1 MLDVLY
7 NLVMKSRGKRSE
19 DMVQTKTLGKGKMNK
34 ENRPK
39 ESLALYMKKN
49 WQLYILMVLPLIFT
63 FVFKYAAYAGLS
75 IAFKD
80 YKVAKGFADSEWVGF
95 EIFEKVFTHR
105 DFGKSIRNT
114 LLLNILDLIFSFPM
128 PIILALILNEIRC
141 KWFKKVTQ
149 TLLYLPHF
157 LSWVIIGALAYQL
170 FSMGNGVVNAL
181 VSNAGGSPIPFLQ
194 DDVWWLITY
203 VLIGVWQSMGWG
215 TIIYLAAITGVNPE
229 LYEAAKVDGA
239 GRWKQCLHVTLPCI
253 RSTIVT
259 LLIMNLG
266 KVMQGSFE
274 RIYALMNAKATE
286 FTTTI
291 PVLVFRWGMEGGKF
305 SQATALGLFQSV
317 IGLILVLLSDYI
329 AKRLGEDGLL

>member
-1 MLDVLY
+1 
-7 NLVMKSRGKRSE
+7 
-19 DMVQTKTLGKGKMNK
+19 
-34 ENRPK
+34 
-39 ESLALYMKKN
+39 MKKN
-49 WQLYILMVLPLIFT
+49 WQLYALMLLPMIFIL
-63 FVFKYAAYAGLS
+63 VFKYGAYGGLT

-80 YKVAKGFADSEWVGF
+80 YKVAKGYAGSEWVGM
-95 EIFEKVFTHR
+95 EIFQKIFSHR
-105 DFGKSIRNT
+105 EFGKAVRNT

-170 FSMGNGVVNAL
+170 FSASNGVVNTL
-181 VSNAGGSPIPFLQ
+181 LSNMGASPIPFLQ
-194 DDVWWLITY
+194 DDTWWLITY
-203 VLIGVWQSMGWG
+203 ILIGVWQSMGWG

-274 RIYALMNAKATE
+274 RIFALTNAKVTE
-286 FTTTI
+286 YTTMI
-291 PVLVFRWGMEGGKF
+291 PVLVYRWGIGSGKF
-305 SQATALGLFQSV
+305 SEATALGLFQSV
-317 IGLILVLLSDYI
+317 IGMFLVLLADYI
-329 AKRLGEDGLL
+329 AKRLGEDGLI

>member
-1 MLDVLY
+1 
-7 NLVMKSRGKRSE
+7 
-19 DMVQTKTLGKGKMNK
+19 
-34 ENRPK
+34 
-39 ESLALYMKKN
+39 MKKN
-49 WQLYILMVLPLIFT
+49 WQLYALMLLPMIFIL
-63 FVFKYAAYAGLS
+63 VFKYGAYGGLT

-80 YKVAKGFADSEWVGF
+80 YKVAKGYAGSEWVGM
-95 EIFEKVFTHR
+95 EIFQKIFSHR
-105 DFGKSIRNT
+105 EFGKAVRNT

-170 FSMGNGVVNAL
+170 FSASNGVVNTL
-181 VSNAGGSPIPFLQ
+181 LSNMGASPIPFLQ
-194 DDVWWLITY
+194 DDTWWLITY
-203 VLIGVWQSMGWG
+203 ILIGVWQSMGWG

-274 RIYALMNAKATE
+274 RIFALTNAKVTE
-286 FTTTI
+286 YTTMI
-291 PVLVFRWGMEGGKF
+291 PVLVYRWGIESGKF
-305 SQATALGLFQSV
+305 SEATALGLFQSV
-317 IGLILVLLSDYI
+317 IGMFLVLLADYI
-329 AKRLGEDGLL
+329 AKRLGEDGLI